1 MPVTT
6 NLDANWGQDD
16 NVPDRM
22 SGVLKQLSEADADY
36 DFRSM
41 WGAWGRW
48 GALSPKQAALVI
60 WRLQVCSIEHDP
72 GSLGLRVSV
81 RDQDREQIAAME
93 SWQRDRLIPYLSAEQ
108 RETFGL

>member
-1 MPVTT
+1 MKTVPVTT

-48 GALSPKQAALVI
+48 GALSPKQAGAMI
-60 WRLQVCSIEHDP
+60 AEAIRKRP
-72 GSLGLRVSV
+72 K
-81 RDQDREQIAAME
+81 RERNANE
-93 SWQRDRLIPYLSAEQ
+93 
-108 RETFGL
+108 